1 MKAVWIIRDEHR
13 RYGAVLGM
21 VRQLLSTLGAGPTT
35 VDLGLIGL
43 AFDYVADFVGNF
55 HHPKEDEYLFRKV
68 RARTSGADAILNELE
83 EQHVRGE
90 HKLTEIRAMLQTL
103 QREPTLERFAKFKAA
118 VLSYIDFETAHA
130 MLESRNLLPIAE
142 RVLTSA
148 DWAEIDAA
156 FLDNDDPVFGAAPR
170 RKFERLLQ
178 EIANRAPA
186 PHGYGPEPGTA
197 ITGARWP
204 LG

>member
-21 VRQLLSTLGAGPTT
+21 VRQLICTPDAGPAT
-35 VDLGLIGL
+35 VDLALIGL
-43 AFDYVADFVGNF
+43 ALDYVAEFVGKF
-55 HHPKEDEYLFRKV
+55 HHPKEDRFLFRLV
-68 RARTSGADAILNELE
+68 RARTSGTDAILNELE

-90 HKLTEIRAMLQTL
+90 HKLTEIRVMLEAM
-103 QREPTLERFAKFKAA
+103 QREPTLERFARFKAD

-142 RVLTSA
+142 RVLTSD
-148 DWAEIDAA
+148 DWAEIDTA
-156 FLDNDDPVFGAAPR
+156 FLNNDDPVFGTAPR
-170 RKFERLLQ
+170 EKFEHLLQ

-186 PHGYGPEPGTA
+186 PHGYGSSPGTA

>member
-21 VRQLLSTLGAGPTT
+21 VRQLICTPGAGPAN

-43 AFDYVADFVGNF
+43 ALDYVAEFVGKF
-55 HHPKEDEYLFRKV
+55 HHPKEDRYLFRLV
-68 RARTSGADAILNELE
+68 RTRTSGADAILNELE

-90 HKLTEIRAMLQTL
+90 HKLREIGAMLETL
-103 QREPTLERFAKFKAA
+103 QREPTLDHFARFRDD
-118 VLSYIDFETAHA
+118 VLSYIEFETAHA

-142 RVLTSA
+142 RVLTSE

-156 FLDNDDPVFGAAPR
+156 FLNNDDPVFGTAPR
-170 RKFERLLQ
+170 EKFEHLLQ

-186 PHGYGPEPGTA
+186 PHGYGPNPGTA

-204 LG
+204 LA